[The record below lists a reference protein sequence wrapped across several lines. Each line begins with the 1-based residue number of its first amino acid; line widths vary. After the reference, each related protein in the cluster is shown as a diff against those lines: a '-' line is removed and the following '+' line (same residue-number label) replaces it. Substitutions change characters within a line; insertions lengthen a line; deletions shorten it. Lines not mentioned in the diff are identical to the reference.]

1 MTNKSDWDLE
11 TIEVLNEKFDQAGEA
26 YKNYMEQEYPI

>member
-1 MTNKSDWDLE
+1 MEE
-11 TIEVLNEKFDQAGEA
+11 TLEVLNEKFDQAGEA